1 MRRKGKALIIEDHP
15 DWQERLQDH
24 LEEGGFK
31 VKVANTFEQA
41 INEKVKIFPNSLR

>member
-1 MRRKGKALIIEDHP
+1 MRRKGKALIIGDHP

-41 INEKVKIFPNSLR
+41 IE